1 MLFPLAWADAGA
13 TTGPS
18 ALEQLVPFIFVI
30 VIFYFL
36 LIRPQAKKARTHQTF
51 LQAMQRGDQVLTT
64 GGILGTIE
72 GLTEQF
78 VTLEIAN
85 GVRVRILRSQI
96 ASPAQSAEDKK

>member
-13 TTGPS
+13 AAGPNP
-18 ALEQLVPFIFVI
+18 LEQLVPFVFVI

-36 LIRPQAKKARTHQTF
+36 LIRPQAKKQRTHQTF

-78 VTLEIAN
+78 VTLEIAS

-96 ASPAQSAEDKK
+96 ASPAQTTEDKK